1 VHAAITSSVIDA
13 LHTSPDDDFQA
24 APIRSG
30 HKSPRWKQESIMTEH
45 EILVGRY
52 IDAWNETGAPRRET
66 LAAQVLLESGRYV
79 DPTMNSTGPKGFA
92 DMIGAFQ
99 SAMPGLSFER
109 VGGIDATGQTV
120 RFSWRLID
128 ATGRQFASGTDI
140 GEFCV
145 DGRFASIT
153 GFIDS
158 ALTGRD
164 WSVEKYAAFWVAP
177 DFSKPTDELAADIE
191 GYWPGCDASL
201 KGVEAYVR
209 PLHELLRRVPDFRL
223 EVADHAS
230 RGDTVFIRWIATGT
244 HGDVPLRFEGVD
256 CVRHKDGQVHEN
268 RIFCN
273 HPLVLS
279 LNR

>member
-1 VHAAITSSVIDA
+1 M
-13 LHTSPDDDFQA
+13 
-24 APIRSG
+24 
-30 HKSPRWKQESIMTEH
+30 MTEH
-45 EILVGRY
+45 EVLVGRY
-52 IDAWNETGAPRRET
+52 IDAWNETDISRRET
-66 LAAQVLLESGRYV
+66 LAAQVLQESGRYA

-92 DMIGAFQ
+92 GMIGAFQ
-99 SAMPGLSFER
+99 AAMPGLKFER
-109 VGGIDATGQTV
+109 IGKIDATGQVV

-140 GEFCV
+140 GDFGI

-158 ALTGRD
+158 ALMGRD
-164 WSVEKYAAFWVAP
+164 WSVEKYAAFWAAP
-177 DFSKPTDELAADIE
+177 DFSKPSDELAADIE
-191 GYWPGCDASL
+191 GYWPGLDTPL
-201 KGVEAYVR
+201 KGVEAYVC
-209 PLHELLRRVPDFRL
+209 PLHELLRRVPDFSL
-223 EVADHAS
+223 EVADYAS

-244 HGDVPLRFEGVD
+244 HEGVPLRFEGVD

-268 RIFCN
+268 RIFCD

>member
-1 VHAAITSSVIDA
+1 M
-13 LHTSPDDDFQA
+13 
-24 APIRSG
+24 
-30 HKSPRWKQESIMTEH
+30 MTEH
-45 EILVGRY
+45 EILVDRY
-52 IDAWNETGAPRRET
+52 IDAWNETDAPRRET
-66 LAAQVLLESGRYV
+66 LAAQVLQENARYV
-79 DPTMNSTGPKGFA
+79 DPMMNSAGPKEFA

-99 SAMPGLSFER
+99 SALPGLEFER
-109 VGGIDATGQTV
+109 IGRIDATGHMV

-140 GEFCV
+140 CDFCI

-158 ALTGRD
+158 ALKSRD
-164 WSVEKYAAFWVAP
+164 WSVEKYAAFWAAP

-191 GYWPGCDASL
+191 GYWPGLETPL
-201 KGVEAYVR
+201 KGVEAYVC
-209 PLHELLRRVPDFRL
+209 PLHELLRRVPDFTL

-244 HGDVPLRFEGVD
+244 HGDVPVRFEGVD
-256 CVRHKDGQVHEN
+256 CVRHADGRVYEN

-273 HPLVLS
+273 HPLVLA

>member
-1 VHAAITSSVIDA
+1 
-13 LHTSPDDDFQA
+13 
-24 APIRSG
+24 
-30 HKSPRWKQESIMTEH
+30 MTEH

-52 IDAWNETGAPRRET
+52 IDAWNETDAPRRER
-66 LAAQVLLESGRYV
+66 LAAQVLLETGRYI
-79 DPTMNSTGPKGFA
+79 DPMMNSTGHKGFA

-109 VGGIDATGQTV
+109 IGGIDATGQTV
-120 RFSWRLID
+120 RFGWRLID

-140 GEFCV
+140 CDFCI

-164 WSVEKYAAFWVAP
+164 WGVEKYAAFWAAP

-191 GYWPGCDASL
+191 GYWPGLDAPL
-201 KGVEAYVR
+201 RGVESYVR

-230 RGDTVFIRWIATGT
+230 CGDTVFIRWIATGT

-256 CVRHKDGQVHEN
+256 CVRHKDGRVYEN
-268 RIFCN
+268 RIFCD
-273 HPLVLS
+273 HALVLS
-279 LNR
+279 LNRQAGK